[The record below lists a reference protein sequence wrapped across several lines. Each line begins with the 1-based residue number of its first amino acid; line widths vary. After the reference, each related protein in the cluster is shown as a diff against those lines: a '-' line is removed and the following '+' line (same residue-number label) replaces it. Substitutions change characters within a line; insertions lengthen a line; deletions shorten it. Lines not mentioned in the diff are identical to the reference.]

1 MLFSSS
7 MRGSIIFASMYISGG
22 LGMWVVRLS
31 VGSVAV
37 FSGSALNE
45 LFSLISCSHC
55 FFSSV
60 SVFLPLANGVTLRFL
75 LEVATIQL
83 SSWCVGSLFP
93 SLDCDISMLSSFF
106 SAYAESG
113 ALFIRYVSPVLVIFI
128 GGICMFWR
136 LLCRFLFP
144 LAALS
149 LEHCLARPFRSAAQA
164 ELFSK
169 WRSNYANCIF
179 LYKKMQFRVR

>member
-1 MLFSSS
+1 

-75 LEVATIQL
+75 LDVATVRL
-83 SSWCVGSLFP
+83 SSWCVPRPGGSLSS
-93 SLDCDISMLSSFF
+93 SLACDISMLSSFF
-106 SAYAESG
+106 
-113 ALFIRYVSPVLVIFI
+113 LH
-128 GGICMFWR
+128 M
-136 LLCRFLFP
+136 
-144 LAALS
+144 
-149 LEHCLARPFRSAAQA
+149 
-164 ELFSK
+164 
-169 WRSNYANCIF
+169 
-179 LYKKMQFRVR
+179 